1 MRISDWSSDVCSS
14 DLCPIAA
21 RTLVND
27 THPSTFRPSQ
37 NLRPEDEAA
46 LGTRQRL
53 TGKQFRHSF
62 PLVAVLDLV
71 QAVPGNRKWRHRS
84 SSDWALDNLQDRR
97 SVWKFGLWALT
108 YHASML
114 DIKGQLAAQAIA
126 RRHTAIAKQNR

>member
-1 MRISDWSSDVCSS
+1 MKRRPPRSTRTDTLFPYTTLFRS
-14 DLCPIAA
+14 IAA

-84 SSDWALDNLQDRR
+84 SSDWADRKSTR
-97 SVWKFGLWALT
+97 PNSS
-108 YHASML
+108 H
-114 DIKGQLAAQAIA
+114 
-126 RRHTAIAKQNR
+126 